1 MGLLSLFSFRK
12 GKDAAPERARRAR
25 GDAGAA
31 GTRAGSRDTRRGAD
45 RGADDYADDMLDPE
59 FPQKQR
65 ARRRLIGALVMTVAA
80 VIVLPIVFET
90 EPRPAADQ
98 IAVRLSGGQGEAQ
111 ARPEPRKAAPL
122 APQQQSRLDA
132 QALDAGEELVSAP
145 AARGVDKPAEKP
157 AERTETVAKADPR
170 PESKPESRAEAKS
183 SGSGKYVILVGAF
196 STEDKAKQWMSKL
209 KANKVPAYIERKAL
223 ADGER
228 ILLRAGPFSDRDA
241 ADAAEKRV
249 RAAGLTAR
257 VVEL

>member
-25 GDAGAA
+25 GADAGAA
-31 GTRAGSRDTRRGAD
+31 GTRAGARDSRRGAD
-45 RGADDYADDMLDPE
+45 RGAEAYADDMLDPE

-98 IAVRLSGGQGEAQ
+98 IAVRLSGGQGQAQ
-111 ARPEPRKAAPL
+111 PGPEPRKAAPL
-122 APQQQSRLDA
+122 APQQQSRLDS

-145 AARGVDKPAEKP
+145 VTRPADKAPEKP
-157 AERTETVAKADPR
+157 AEAKADNK
-170 PESKPESRAEAKS
+170 PESKPESKTEAKS

-209 KANKVPAYIERKAL
+209 KANKVPAYIERKAM

-228 ILLRAGPFSDRDA
+228 ILLRAGPFTDRDA
-241 ADAAEKRV
+241 ADAAQKRV
-249 RAAGLTAR
+249 REVGLTAR
-257 VVEL
+257 MVEL

>member
-157 AERTETVAKADPR
+157 AERTEAVAKADPK

-196 STEDKAKQWMSKL
+196 STEDKARQWMSKL

-249 RAAGLTAR
+249 RATGLTAR

>member
-25 GDAGAA
+25 GADAGAA
-31 GTRAGSRDTRRGAD
+31 GTPAGARDSRRGAD
-45 RGADDYADDMLDPE
+45 RGADAYADDMLDPE

-98 IAVRLSGGQGEAQ
+98 IAVRLSGGQGQAQ
-111 ARPEPRKAAPL
+111 AGPEPRKAAPL
-122 APQQQSRLDA
+122 APQQQSRLDS

-145 AARGVDKPAEKP
+145 VTRPADKAPEKP
-157 AERTETVAKADPR
+157 AEAKADNK
-170 PESKPESRAEAKS
+170 PESKPESKTEAKS

-196 STEDKAKQWMSKL
+196 STEDKAKQWMNKL
-209 KANKVPAYIERKAL
+209 KANKVPAYIERKAM

-228 ILLRAGPFSDRDA
+228 ILLRAGPFTDRDA
-241 ADAAEKRV
+241 ADAAQKRV
-249 RAAGLTAR
+249 REVGLTAR
-257 VVEL
+257 MVEL

>member
-25 GDAGAA
+25 GADAGAA
-31 GTRAGSRDTRRGAD
+31 GTRAGARDSRRGAD
-45 RGADDYADDMLDPE
+45 RGAEAYADDMLDPE

-65 ARRRLIGALVMTVAA
+65 ARRRLIGALVLTVAA

-98 IAVRLSGGQGEAQ
+98 IAVRLSGGQGQAQ
-111 ARPEPRKAAPL
+111 PGPEPRKAAPL
-122 APQQQSRLDA
+122 APQQQSRLDS

-145 AARGVDKPAEKP
+145 VTRPADKAPEKP
-157 AERTETVAKADPR
+157 AEAKADNK
-170 PESKPESRAEAKS
+170 PESKPESKTEAKS

-209 KANKVPAYIERKAL
+209 KANKVPAYIERKAM

-228 ILLRAGPFSDRDA
+228 ILLRAGPFTDRDA
-241 ADAAEKRV
+241 ADAAQKRV
-249 RAAGLTAR
+249 REVGLTAR
-257 VVEL
+257 MVEL